1 MATKSR
7 SIRPIVIGGFS
18 VIFVTFGVF
27 GGWAAVAKLDAA
39 VVAPGTISLE
49 GNRKVVQH
57 LEGGLV
63 AEILV
68 KEADMVVEG
77 QPLIRLN
84 SLEERS
90 NLQVVEFR
98 RDVARIVETR
108 LLAERYL
115 KDTFELPAHLSDIEK
130 LPRILQETVDDQLGL
145 FQDRSMILKSQTEI
159 LSSRIEQT
167 NEQIRGLMQQR
178 GALERRY
185 ENYKQ
190 LIDRMEDGVERGLI
204 QNNILAQRQD
214 EYITIE
220 ADLGQIISEIAQ
232 AKNTISETKLQSLQ
246 VGQEYRERA
255 NTELDAVRA
264 ELTEL
269 EERVKVA
276 SDVLARTVITAP
288 ASGSI
293 QDLQVHTVNSVIRPG
308 DVLMEVVPEDEE
320 LIITARIAPID
331 IDNVAVGLSTEVRFS
346 AFKARLTPLVLGTV
360 ENVSADVITPDNPN
374 DMPYYLAKIDVA
386 PEDIAEN
393 IRSRITAGMPVDV
406 VITTGERTVV
416 NYLTSPLMD
425 AVRKSLIEE

>member
-1 MATKSR
+1 
-7 SIRPIVIGGFS
+7 
-18 VIFVTFGVF
+18 
-27 GGWAAVAKLDAA
+27 
-39 VVAPGTISLE
+39 
-49 GNRKVVQH
+49 
-57 LEGGLV
+57 
-63 AEILV
+63 
-68 KEADMVVEG
+68 
-77 QPLIRLN
+77 
-84 SLEERS
+84 
-90 NLQVVEFR
+90 
-98 RDVARIVETR
+98 
-108 LLAERYL
+108 
-115 KDTFELPAHLSDIEK
+115 
-130 LPRILQETVDDQLGL
+130 
-145 FQDRSMILKSQTEI
+145 MILKSQTEI